1 MDLEKN
7 HLDSEELEE
16 TGVFIF
22 FLHPHSGSIDQV
34 PNVVNV
40 ASSASSSDTNLGEEE
55 TRTGVCSFSASS
67 FKSS

>member
-22 FLHPHSGSIDQV
+22 SYILIQGQLTEFPI
-34 PNVVNV
+34 
-40 ASSASSSDTNLGEEE
+40 
-55 TRTGVCSFSASS
+55 
-67 FKSS
+67 